1 MSMLKIL
8 APCDGWCGPLDE
20 VPDPV
25 FAGRMLGD
33 GLAIDPTSP
42 ILLAPCAGEIIALP
56 ATAHAVSIRTAQGI
70 DVLLHIGID
79 TVHLEGRGFDAR
91 VQPGARVRAGDEL
104 IRFDLDIVARGAKS
118 LMTPIVVTPM
128 DGPRLD
134 HRRAA
139 GAVSAGELLFEVAGI
154 AAGGTAGVAAG
165 DAAGGA
171 AGGSSGSPPP
181 GASITSDVLAPRTAG
196 AVQKVVVTLRQGL
209 HARPAALL
217 AQRAKSFGAHVTLSA
232 HGRNANAR
240 SVVAIMALGVRQG
253 DELIIQ
259 AGGADAA
266 QSVTGL
272 IAAIEEALRM
282 EAAAGHHSPPSP
294 ERPPTSRAPPPAA
307 SAPRSSARG
316 PRPGPVP
323 GVLTGV
329 AAVAGLA
336 VGRTVRLERRET
348 AVIENGAG
356 SAREMAELEQARA
369 NVRARLTRVAAAGGA
384 ARNAARNEIIG
395 AHLEFLDDP
404 QINEE
409 AHALIAVGKSAGY
422 AWRTAVRR
430 SIAALQA
437 LEDAHLRE
445 RADDLLDVE
454 SHVLLALAGEAQP
467 LHIPLPEHTVL
478 IAAELLPSELTALDR
493 RRLAAICLGGGGA
506 TSHVAILA
514 AAMEIPMLV
523 GLGAAIRE
531 IADGATVIVDAD
543 GGGDGDGRGTLHG
556 APTAAAVEQA
566 RSAVESQLTRRTHER
581 TQAQTECRARDGTR
595 IEVFANLGNASD
607 AVAAVA
613 NGAEGCGLL
622 RTEFLFIDRNT
633 APDEDEQFQAYQSIA
648 AALAPRPLVLRLMDV
663 GGDKPLRYLP
673 LPAEENPA
681 LGLRGIRTGLA
692 RPDLLRTQLRAALRV
707 RTGGSLRLL
716 IPMVTD
722 LSEILAV
729 RHVVDDLIAELGTPG
744 RIVLGAMI
752 ETPAAALLASSL
764 IRDVDFLSIGSND
777 LTQYTLAMDRGH
789 PQLAGRA
796 DALHPAV
803 LKLIEAAAGAGA
815 AAGKNVAV
823 CGGAAADRLAVP
835 ILLGLGVREL
845 SVVPAMV
852 PAVKRGIRSLR
863 MDACGELARRC
874 LDLTSAAA
882 VRALAAQAIE
892 TWGDPS

>member
-1 MSMLKIL
+1 MLQIL

-33 GLAIDPTSP
+33 GVAIDPTSP
-42 ILLAPCAGEIIALP
+42 VLLAPCAGEIVALP
-56 ATAHAVSIRTAQGI
+56 ASAHAVSIRTAQGI
-70 DVLLHIGID
+70 DLLIHIGID
-79 TVHLEGRGFDAR
+79 TVQLGGRGFDAR
-91 VQPGARVRAGDEL
+91 VRPGAIVRAGDEL
-104 IRFDLDIVARGAKS
+104 IRFDLDVVARGAKS
-118 LMTPIVVTPM
+118 LMTPIVATPM
-128 DGPRLD
+128 DGLRLD
-134 HRRAA
+134 RRRAA
-139 GAVSAGELLFEVAGI
+139 GSVSAGELLFEIAGI
-154 AAGGTAGVAAG
+154 ASEAVASEAGPLQAA
-165 DAAGGA
+165 
-171 AGGSSGSPPP
+171 
-181 GASITSDVLAPRTAG
+181 T
-196 AVQKVVVTLRQGL
+196 AVQTVVVTLRQGL

-217 AQRAKSFGAHVTLSA
+217 AQRAKSFAAQVTLSA
-232 HGRNANAR
+232 HGRSANAR

-259 AGGADAA
+259 AGGADAT

-282 EAAAGHHSPPSP
+282 EAAAGHHSPRSP
-294 ERPPTSRAPPPAA
+294 ERPPTTGAPPPSA
-307 SAPRSSARG
+307 SAPRSPA
-316 PRPGPVP
+316 PGPVP

-336 VGRTVRLERRET
+336 VGRAAWLERRET
-348 AVIENGAG
+348 PVIENGAG
-356 SAREMAELEQARA
+356 SAREMAEFEQARA
-369 NVRARLTRVAAAGGA
+369 NVRARLARVAAAGGA
-384 ARNAARNEIIG
+384 VRNEIIS

-404 QINEE
+404 QLNEE
-409 AHALIAVGKSAGY
+409 AHALIAAGKSAGY
-422 AWRTAVRR
+422 AWRTAIRR
-430 SIAALQA
+430 AIAALEA
-437 LEDAHLRE
+437 LEDSRLSE

-454 SHVLLALAGEAQP
+454 AHVLLALAGEAQP
-467 LHIPLPEHTVL
+467 LHIPLPEHAVL
-478 IAAELLPSELTALDR
+478 IADELLPSELTALDR

-523 GLGAAIRE
+523 GIGAAIRE

-543 GGGDGDGRGTLHG
+543 GGGNGCGTLQG

-566 RSAVESQLTRRTHER
+566 RSAVESQLMRRAHER
-581 TQAQTECRARDGTR
+581 AQAQSECRARDGTR

-633 APDEDEQFQAYQSIA
+633 APDEAEQLEAYQSIA
-648 AALAPRPLVLRLMDV
+648 ATLAPRPLVLRLMDV

-681 LGLRGIRTGLA
+681 LGLRGIRAGLA

-707 RTGGSLRLL
+707 RPAGSLRLL

-729 RHVVDDLIAELGTPG
+729 RHVVGELMAELGTPG
-744 RIVLGAMI
+744 RIELGAMI

-764 IRDVDFLSIGSND
+764 IRAADFLSIGSND

-789 PQLAGRA
+789 AELAGRA

-803 LKLIEAAAGAGA
+803 LKLIAAAASAGA
-815 AAGKNVAV
+815 AAGKMVAV

-852 PAVKRGIRSLR
+852 PVVKRGIRSLR
-863 MDACGELARRC
+863 MDACGELAMRC
-874 LDLTSAAA
+874 LDLTSAAE
-882 VRALAAQAIE
+882 VRALAAQTIE
-892 TWGDPS
+892 TWGEP

>member
-1 MSMLKIL
+1 MLQIL

-33 GLAIDPTSP
+33 GVAIDPTSP
-42 ILLAPCAGEIIALP
+42 VLLAPCAGEIVALP
-56 ATAHAVSIRTAQGI
+56 ASAHAVSIRTAQGI
-70 DVLLHIGID
+70 DLLIHIGID
-79 TVHLEGRGFDAR
+79 TVQLGGRGFDAR
-91 VQPGARVRAGDEL
+91 VRPGAIVRAGDEL
-104 IRFDLDIVARGAKS
+104 IRFDLDVVARGAKS
-118 LMTPIVVTPM
+118 LMTPIVATPM
-128 DGPRLD
+128 DGLRLD
-134 HRRAA
+134 RRRAA
-139 GAVSAGELLFEVAGI
+139 GSVSAGELLFEIAGI
-154 AAGGTAGVAAG
+154 ASEAVASEAGPLQAA
-165 DAAGGA
+165 
-171 AGGSSGSPPP
+171 
-181 GASITSDVLAPRTAG
+181 T
-196 AVQKVVVTLRQGL
+196 AVQTVVVTLRQGL

-217 AQRAKSFGAHVTLSA
+217 AQRAKSFAAQVTLSA
-232 HGRNANAR
+232 HGRSANAR

-259 AGGADAA
+259 AGGADAT

-282 EAAAGHHSPPSP
+282 EAAAGHHSPRSP
-294 ERPPTSRAPPPAA
+294 ERPPTTGAPPPSA
-307 SAPRSSARG
+307 SAPRSPA
-316 PRPGPVP
+316 PGPVP

-336 VGRTVRLERRET
+336 VGRAAWLERRET
-348 AVIENGAG
+348 PVIENGAG
-356 SAREMAELEQARA
+356 SAREMAEFEQARA
-369 NVRARLTRVAAAGGA
+369 NVRARLARVAAAGGA
-384 ARNAARNEIIG
+384 VRNEIIS

-404 QINEE
+404 QLNEE
-409 AHALIAVGKSAGY
+409 AHALIAAGKSAGY
-422 AWRTAVRR
+422 AWRTAIRR
-430 SIAALQA
+430 AIAALEA
-437 LEDAHLRE
+437 LEDSRLSE

-454 SHVLLALAGEAQP
+454 AHVLLALAGEAQP
-467 LHIPLPEHTVL
+467 LHIPLPEHAVL
-478 IAAELLPSELTALDR
+478 IADELLPSELTALDR

-523 GLGAAIRE
+523 GIGAAIRE

-543 GGGDGDGRGTLHG
+543 GGGNGCGTLQG

-566 RSAVESQLTRRTHER
+566 RSAVESQLMRRAHER
-581 TQAQTECRARDGTR
+581 AQAQSECRARDGTR

-633 APDEDEQFQAYQSIA
+633 APDEAEQLEAYQSIA
-648 AALAPRPLVLRLMDV
+648 ATLAPRPLVLRLMDV

-673 LPAEENPA
+673 LPTEENPA
-681 LGLRGIRTGLA
+681 LGLRGIRAGLA

-707 RTGGSLRLL
+707 RPAGSLRLL

-722 LSEILAV
+722 LSEMLAV
-729 RHVVDDLIAELGTPG
+729 RHVVDELMVELGTPG
-744 RIVLGAMI
+744 RIELGAMI

-764 IRDVDFLSIGSND
+764 IRAADFLSIGSND

-789 PQLAGRA
+789 AELAGRA

-803 LKLIEAAAGAGA
+803 LKLIAAAASAGA
-815 AAGKNVAV
+815 AAGKMVAV

-852 PAVKRGIRSLR
+852 PVVKRGIRSLR
-863 MDACGELARRC
+863 MDACGELAMRC
-874 LDLTSAAA
+874 LDLTSAAE
-882 VRALAAQAIE
+882 VRALAAQTIE
-892 TWGDPS
+892 TWGEP

>member
-1 MSMLKIL
+1 MLQIL

-33 GLAIDPTSP
+33 GVAIDPTSP
-42 ILLAPCAGEIIALP
+42 VLLAPCAGEIVALP
-56 ATAHAVSIRTAQGI
+56 ASAHAVSIRTAQGI
-70 DVLLHIGID
+70 DLLIHIGID
-79 TVHLEGRGFDAR
+79 TVQLGGRGFDAR
-91 VQPGARVRAGDEL
+91 VRPGAIVRAGDEL
-104 IRFDLDIVARGAKS
+104 IRFDLDVVARGAKS
-118 LMTPIVVTPM
+118 LMTPIVATPM
-128 DGPRLD
+128 DGLRLD
-134 HRRAA
+134 RRRAA
-139 GAVSAGELLFEVAGI
+139 GSVSAGELLFEIAGI
-154 AAGGTAGVAAG
+154 ASEAVASEAGPLQAA
-165 DAAGGA
+165 
-171 AGGSSGSPPP
+171 
-181 GASITSDVLAPRTAG
+181 T
-196 AVQKVVVTLRQGL
+196 AVQTVVVTLRQGL

-217 AQRAKSFGAHVTLSA
+217 AQRAKSFAAQVTLSA
-232 HGRNANAR
+232 HGRSANAR

-259 AGGADAA
+259 AGGADAT

-282 EAAAGHHSPPSP
+282 EAAAGHHSPRSP
-294 ERPPTSRAPPPAA
+294 ERPPTTGAPPPSA
-307 SAPRSSARG
+307 SAPRSPA
-316 PRPGPVP
+316 PGPVP

-336 VGRTVRLERRET
+336 VGRAAWLERRET
-348 AVIENGAG
+348 PVIENGAG
-356 SAREMAELEQARA
+356 SAREMAEFEQARA
-369 NVRARLTRVAAAGGA
+369 NVRARLARVAAAGGA
-384 ARNAARNEIIG
+384 VRNEIIS

-404 QINEE
+404 QLNEE
-409 AHALIAVGKSAGY
+409 AHALIAAGKSAGY
-422 AWRTAVRR
+422 AWRTAIRR
-430 SIAALQA
+430 AIAALEA
-437 LEDAHLRE
+437 LEDSRLSE

-454 SHVLLALAGEAQP
+454 AHVLLALAGEAQP
-467 LHIPLPEHTVL
+467 LHIPLPEHAVL
-478 IAAELLPSELTALDR
+478 IADELLPSELTALDR

-523 GLGAAIRE
+523 GIGAAIRE

-543 GGGDGDGRGTLHG
+543 GGGNGCGTLQG

-566 RSAVESQLTRRTHER
+566 RSAVESQLMRRAHER
-581 TQAQTECRARDGTR
+581 AQAQSECRARDGTR

-607 AVAAVA
+607 AEAAVA

-622 RTEFLFIDRNT
+622 RTEFLFIDRST
-633 APDEDEQFQAYQSIA
+633 APDEAEQLDAYQSIA
-648 AALAPRPLVLRLMDV
+648 ATLAPRPLVLRLMDV

-673 LPAEENPA
+673 LPTEENPA
-681 LGLRGIRTGLA
+681 LGLRGIRAGLA

-707 RTGGSLRLL
+707 RPAGSLRLL

-722 LSEILAV
+722 LSEILVV
-729 RHVVDDLIAELGTPG
+729 RHVVGELMAELGTPG
-744 RIVLGAMI
+744 RIELGAMI

-764 IRDVDFLSIGSND
+764 ILAADFLSIGSND

-789 PQLAGRA
+789 AELAGRA

-803 LKLIEAAAGAGA
+803 LKLIAAAASAGA
-815 AAGKNVAV
+815 AAGKMVAV

-852 PAVKRGIRSLR
+852 PVVKRGIRSLR
-863 MDACGELARRC
+863 MDACGELAMRC
-874 LDLTSAAA
+874 LDLTSAAE
-882 VRALAAQAIE
+882 VRALAAQTIE
-892 TWGDPS
+892 TWGEP